1 MTDYSTYSPI
11 GAGSPDLHSNPSVLS
26 TPDVPS
32 TPGIPSSPTAN
43 VTGSDGFTSYPPTPQ
58 GLSRRQL
65 NLFKRQRKAALKLAM
80 LMATELK
87 DPTSSPSTF
96 HHVTDTENDTD
107 IPGDYKRGDLGR
119 QARKLFKSKDKHGM
133 LSPNTHKVVKPAVIM
148 HYQYKKCYKT
158 ARKMAEMRAKK
169 TTRMA

>member
-1 MTDYSTYSPI
+1 MTDHSTYSPI
-11 GAGSPDLHSNPSVLS
+11 GAGSPDLHSNPSVPS
-26 TPDVPS
+26 TPHVPS
-32 TPGIPSSPTAN
+32 TPGLPSSPTAI
-43 VTGSDGFTSYPPTPQ
+43 VTESDGFTSYPPTPQ

-80 LMATELK
+80 LIATELE
-87 DPTSSPSTF
+87 DPTS
-96 HHVTDTENDTD
+96 
-107 IPGDYKRGDLGR
+107 DLGR